1 MAGIESIGAIRGAQQ
16 ALQPQA
22 AAKDDAPTGFGN
34 VLKQAVDSTDAR
46 QKAAA
51 QAIQDYVAGKTT
63 DSLPVV
69 NELAKADMSFKL
81 LIGVRNKMIDAYKET
96 MRMQI

>member
-1 MAGIESIGAIRGAQQ
+1 MAGISSIQGIGGAMP
-16 ALQPQA
+16 ALQPTAPQKDQA
-22 AAKDDAPTGFGN
+22 PKGFGD
-34 VLKQAVDSTDAR
+34 VLKAAVNSTDAR